1 MRCNNKE
8 KLCSFF
14 FPPPFF
20 FSISHRGAAAA
31 YLAKSFVWRMR
42 GSDIACRRDLR
53 RLEFPSSADLLMQ
66 GNWPIYQNHEET
78 ELRSHRCIKNG
89 SAGPER
95 GLGEGRIGRRKGRMR
110 WRRSKGG
117 RKKWRRNGRMRR
129 GRTKRR

>member
-14 FPPPFF
+14 FPLF

-31 YLAKSFVWRMR
+31 YLAKSFVWRMH
-42 GSDIACRRDLR
+42 GSDITRRRDLR

-78 ELRSHRCIKNG
+78 ELQSHRCIKNG
-89 SAGPER
+89 ST
-95 GLGEGRIGRRKGRMR
+95 GLE
-110 WRRSKGG
+110 RRSVRGRSGGG
-117 RKKWRRNGRMRR
+117 RG
-129 GRTKRR
+129 G